1 MAGSMCK
8 LGTFIWRATSGSTAR
23 KDLFVC
29 PTEMEYI
36 DGRFEQLAWL
46 AIGSK
51 WRSGQTRER

>member
-1 MAGSMCK
+1 MCK